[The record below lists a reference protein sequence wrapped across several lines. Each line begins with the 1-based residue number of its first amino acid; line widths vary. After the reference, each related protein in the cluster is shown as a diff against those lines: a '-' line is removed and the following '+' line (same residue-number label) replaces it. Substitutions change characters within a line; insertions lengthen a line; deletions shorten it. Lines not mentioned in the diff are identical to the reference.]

1 MPHKDPIKSK
11 QYQKEYYFRN
21 RAKKLKA
28 RKLLYMNT
36 PYDVRLAKNNQLK
49 YTYKISIEEYEKK
62 LKEQN
67 YCCAICNRHQSKFK
81 RKLAVDHD
89 HKTGKVRD
97 LLCAGCN
104 VDVSVV
110 EDRLEI
116 LLKYLNKHRKD
127 LN

>member
-1 MPHKDPIKSK
+1 MPHKDSIKNK

-49 YTYKISIEEYEKK
+49 NTYKISIEEYEQK

-67 YCCAICNRHQSKFK
+67 YSCAICNRHRDEFK
-81 RKLAVDHD
+81 RNLSVDHD
-89 HKTGKVRD
+89 HKTGKIRS
-97 LLCAGCN
+97 LLCIICN
-104 VDVSVV
+104 SNVAIV
-110 EDRLEI
+110 EDKLEMI
-116 LLKYLNKHRKD
+116 QKYLNKHRKD
-127 LN
+127 VN

>member
-1 MPHKDPIKSK
+1 MPHKDHLKNK

-49 YTYKISIEEYEKK
+49 STYKISIEEYEQK
-62 LKEQN
+62 LKKQN
-67 YCCAICNRHQSKFK
+67 YCCAICNRHRDEFK
-81 RKLAVDHD
+81 RNLSVDHD
-89 HKTGKVRD
+89 HKTGKVRS
-97 LLCAGCN
+97 LLCIICN
-104 VDVSVV
+104 TNVGVV
-110 EDRLEI
+110 EDKLEMI
-116 LLKYLNKHRKD
+116 LKYLNKHRKD

>member
-1 MPHKDPIKSK
+1 MPHKDSLKNK

-36 PYDVRLAKNNQLK
+36 PYDVRLAKNNALK
-49 YTYKISIEEYEKK
+49 HAYKITVEDYDKK

-67 YCCAICNRHQSKFK
+67 YCCAICNKHRDEFK
-81 RKLAVDHD
+81 RNLSVDHD
-89 HKTGKVRD
+89 HKTGKVRS
-97 LLCAGCN
+97 LLCIICN
-104 VDVSVV
+104 TNVGVV
-110 EDRLEI
+110 EDKLEMI
-116 LLKYLNKHRKD
+116 QKYLNKHREK

>member
-1 MPHKDPIKSK
+1 MPHKDSIKNK

-49 YTYKISIEEYEKK
+49 NTYKISIEEYEQK

-67 YCCAICNRHQSKFK
+67 YSCAICNRHRDEFK
-81 RKLAVDHD
+81 RNLSVDHD
-89 HKTGKVRD
+89 HKTGKVRS
-97 LLCAGCN
+97 LLCIICN
-104 VDVSVV
+104 SNVAIV
-110 EDRLEI
+110 EDKLEI
-116 LLKYLNKHRKD
+116 IQKYLNKHRKD
-127 LN
+127 VN